1 MADDDADKPADDA
14 NEPKKP
20 SALGPLLA
28 LIGVFLIGVVL
39 VFGIFKVIGGAE
51 VAAEEEDTSTT
62 GTDQTPLLDRAMP
75 LDLGDVMVNVL
86 GEGGRRYVKVTVQLW
101 YPKELQQQVEAPE
114 IRSRIIQAAE
124 QRLGTFDLR
133 ELNSEFK
140 HATIARAFQDQINKE
155 MRLVY
160 GTVGTDT
167 TYVEEVVVTNVL
179 VQ

>member
-1 MADDDADKPADDA
+1 MEKA
-14 NEPKKP
+14 
-20 SALGPLLA
+20 
-28 LIGVFLIGVVL
+28 
-39 VFGIFKVIGGAE
+39 
-51 VAAEEEDTSTT
+51 
-62 GTDQTPLLDRAMP
+62 
-75 LDLGDVMVNVL
+75 
-86 GEGGRRYVKVTVQLW
+86 
-101 YPKELQQQVEAPE
+101 E

-167 TYVEEVVVTNVL
+167 TYIEDVVVTNVL